1 MMSKVASKRQW
12 RILATPHG
20 FAETDW
26 KKPVRLCA
34 DRFLEAVLLDCDFVV
49 EVRAMVL
56 ETLPH
61 SADVLLAF
69 TGYGATEM
77 AQVSLSDLG
86 ATTRFS
92 ESAER
97 ISGTTIFLPFKRQI
111 RKFARRIPHLLIS
124 FGKFGP
130 KLTADPWHDERFV
143 AEVGKRLGKAIVELA
158 DRNNFETVGLGF
170 LHDYASMWMLSYQ
183 SELPYRLLCSEKY
196 GCSLVKHEAD
206 FLKALIRGIFTA
218 ERRDGAAA

>member
-1 MMSKVASKRQW
+1 MASKRQW

-20 FAETDW
+20 FVGSSWT
-26 KKPVRLCA
+26 KPIKLCA

-56 ETLPH
+56 ETLPNF
-61 SADVLLAF
+61 ANVLIAF

-86 ATTRFS
+86 AVTRFS
-92 ESAER
+92 ESAEK
-97 ISGTTIFLPFKRQI
+97 ISGTTIFLPFKHQI
-111 RKFARRIPHLLIS
+111 RKLARHIPHLLIS

-130 KLTADPWHDERFV
+130 KLTADQWHDEKFV

-158 DRNNFETVGLGF
+158 DRNNFKTVGLGF

-183 SELPYRLLCSEKY
+183 SELPYRLLCSQKY
-196 GCSLVKHEAD
+196 GCSLVKHEAE
-206 FLKALIRGIFTA
+206 FLKALIKGIFAAEKQGGVTA
-218 ERRDGAAA
+218 